1 MFWDK
6 LNYPIVGLSPMDGV
20 TDAPMRFITKKYGKA
35 DVIYTEFVSAE
46 GLWRIKKRGEM
57 ENKIWRNLLYDEFE
71 RPVIAQ
77 LFGSDPDSFFE
88 AAKIVCE
95 MGFDGIDI
103 NMGCPSPGL
112 EKRGGGAG
120 IMRDMGLAGEVIE
133 ATRRGTLDNVTRCHS
148 DTGEI
153 REVPVSVKTRIG
165 SSQPDESWWKFLAG
179 QKLPAVA
186 MHGRTFKQLYK
197 GEADWGALLKAA
209 EIIRQNGTK
218 FLGNGDLQKV
228 TQGHSDTQTQCHG
241 DTQTQG
247 HGDTNSSEGTT
258 VVRDKKFVVML
269 KNGKEV
275 DLTGKMDGVLIGREA
290 LGNPWV
296 LRKVTQGHGDT
307 QTQCH
312 SDTQTQCHSD
322 TQTQCHSDMV
332 TLKERLMVMV
342 EHAKKYEE
350 IFKELENSRNRGLKA
365 GGKFQF
371 FPMRK
376 HLVGYTKGFDGSSG
390 LRKKLVM
397 ADSAKDVERLTSEFL
412 KKVVS

>member
-228 TQGHSDTQTQCHG
+228 TQGH
-241 DTQTQG
+241 
-247 HGDTNSSEGTT
+247 GDTNSSEGTT

-296 LRKVTQGHGDT
+296 LRKVTQ
-307 QTQCH
+307 CH
-312 SDTQTQCHSD
+312 SDTQTQGHSD
-322 TQTQCHSDMV
+322 TQTQGHGD
-332 TLKERLMVMV
+332 
-342 EHAKKYEE
+342 HADTVP
-350 IFKELENSRNRGLKA
+350 
-365 GGKFQF
+365 Q
-371 FPMRK
+371 
-376 HLVGYTKGFDGSSG
+376 
-390 LRKKLVM
+390 
-397 ADSAKDVERLTSEFL
+397 
-412 KKVVS
+412 

>member
-228 TQGHSDTQTQCHG
+228 TQGH
-241 DTQTQG
+241 
-247 HGDTNSSEGTT
+247 GDTNSSEGTT

-307 QTQCH
+307 QTQGH
-312 SDTQTQCHSD
+312 GDTQTQG
-322 TQTQCHSDMV
+322 HSDMV

>member
-228 TQGHSDTQTQCHG
+228 TQGH
-241 DTQTQG
+241 
-247 HGDTNSSEGTT
+247 GDTNSSEGTT

-296 LRKVTQGHGDT
+296 LRKVTQCHSDT
-307 QTQCH
+307 QTRCH
-312 SDTQTQCHSD
+312 SDTQTQG
-322 TQTQCHSDMV
+322 HSDMV